1 MRCRLCGAEAAEFV
15 SGGAGYGECPVCG
28 YIGVEPSR
36 LPSPEAEEARYRL
49 HRNSRSDSRYVSWI
63 LEFVEA
69 VEPYLRPGGEL
80 LDFGSGPEP
89 VPAALLRERGYP
101 VLAYDPF
108 FAPGDDWRSRAW
120 DAVLVHEVAE
130 HLAEPGAALAELAAL
145 LRPGGA
151 LCVRTRFP
159 PRDREAFA
167 RWRYRMDSTHVG
179 FFRPESF
186 AWLSARLGLRAAL
199 VEPPDR
205 AVLVRPA

>member
-89 VPAALLRERGYP
+89 VPAALLRERGYS

-108 FAPGDDWRSRAW
+108 FAPGDGWRSRTW

-159 PRDREAFA
+159 PADREAFA
-167 RWRYRMDSTHVG
+167 PWRYRMDSTHVG
-179 FFRPESF
+179 FFRPETF
-186 AWLSARLGLRAAL
+186 DWLSARLGLRAAL